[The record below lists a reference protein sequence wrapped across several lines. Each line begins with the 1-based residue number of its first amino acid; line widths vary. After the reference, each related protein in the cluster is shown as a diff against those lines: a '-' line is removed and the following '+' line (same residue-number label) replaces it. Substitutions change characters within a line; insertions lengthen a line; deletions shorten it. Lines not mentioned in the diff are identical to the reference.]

1 MADAD
6 TIASAPG
13 EGAHNRV
20 ATVGCEIRG
29 FKADGSVVGAINVRF
44 ERLRANCRVAVRS
57 AVPARVI
64 IQERVPA
71 DSGVI
76 IGVIV
81 LKKRRRTR
89 SSGPASIGVA
99 R

>member
-71 DSGVI
+71 DG
-76 IGVIV
+76 GVIV
-81 LKKRRRTR
+81 GVFVLKEGRRT
-89 SSGPASIGVA
+89 SGSGPDAIAVST
-99 R
+99 